1 MTYAVERSID
11 EGGHFL
17 SGRGSLHRNS
27 TPVILG
33 CIAEKPGG
41 GGGAGGGGLA
51 GRLDPLEA
59 LLPSTVGR
67 ARFRSP
73 FTVSDMDDVLVHVS
87 QATQL

>member
-1 MTYAVERSID
+1 MREDIRCIVVFCRD
-11 EGGHFL
+11 VD
-17 SGRGSLHRNS
+17 LHRNS
-27 TPVILG
+27 MFCVPRCV
-33 CIAEKPGG
+33 AEKPGG

-59 LLPSTVGR
+59 LLPSAVGR

-73 FTVSDMDDVLVHVS
+73 FTVSDMDDVFVHVS